1 MCQGPNIYTMAG
13 RCRNALEIGPRPP
26 RTHAP
31 FLTST
36 PCSTTSRRL
45 PPPSEATS
53 TLYYAMPTP
62 PSNSSAA
69 SQSPPMAFLPLAAAT
84 PESVSSGADHD
95 ETEERRKAV
104 QKFMARAEI
113 SMVTRGLRTRLS
125 YAAYKA
131 NHNVPHLPLND
142 LEAQSQAHFANIA
155 SSRTLPAKRKV
166 GGGNY
171 YNNPATQGGASSSST
186 ITSLKRVSSGSMAPP
201 SFTLAPRTY
210 YPNVDG
216 GPSTTDSTK
225 PPGSTMNL
233 YTSIL
238 APPPSK
244 QARTI
249 FNAGDP
255 PVAAPTR
262 SPPTPRSGP
271 NGKAA
276 SSKSVAEG
284 TRGHARGR
292 NAPSTP
298 GRSKRA
304 AKKGKTKQKSGKG
317 EDTMD
322 ADVEAAATLTSI
334 FMAHRGS
341 IGSAGSPRSSVDGG
355 TSETGESQNTTHPP
369 GSATP
374 RMVRPAS
381 VAATRPLQGDSS
393 SATLVEPSGSQ
404 SKTPPPGETVSRG
417 SATPLLPATDNEAA
431 DLMLY
436 LATSPSP
443 ARPANK
449 DSKDAAAFRA
459 LSGGTATLRNKGRIL
474 FPSGPPGTDQ
484 ERPGGGMPKAPGPS
498 ALSRGSESSFN
509 ATRSPSIGNRLGAPQ
524 PAAMDVDEAP
534 RPVAPS
540 APTPSQLLP
549 PPPLASSPALAA
561 ANTQPSRPSSAMAR
575 NTPSSP
581 RPQVPEFN
589 IHEFIN
595 ATPSPHRG
603 TPVGLGT
610 PGRTSNLG
618 LRADVGRKL
627 FEEEQIRMSQG
638 KIPQPSPERS
648 LGASIDLVQG

>member
-1 MCQGPNIYTMAG
+1 M
-13 RCRNALEIGPRPP
+13 
-26 RTHAP
+26 
-31 FLTST
+31 
-36 PCSTTSRRL
+36 
-45 PPPSEATS
+45 PS
-53 TLYYAMPTP
+53 P

-69 SQSPPMAFLPLAAAT
+69 SQSPPMAFLPPAAT
-84 PESVSSGADHD
+84 TPDSASSGMDHD
-95 ETEERRKAV
+95 DSEERRKAV
-104 QKFMARAEI
+104 QRFMARAEI
-113 SMVTRGLRTRLS
+113 SMVTRSLRTRLS

-131 NHNVPHLPLND
+131 NHNVPHIPLND
-142 LEAQSQAHFANIA
+142 LEAQSQAHIANTA
-155 SSRTLPAKRKV
+155 PARMLPAKRKA

-171 YNNPATQGGASSSST
+171 YNNPATQGGSAPTST
-186 ITSLKRVSSGSMAPP
+186 VTSLKRVSSGSMAPP

-210 YPNVDG
+210 YPHIDG
-216 GPSTTDSTK
+216 TSPFASDGTK
-225 PPGSTMNL
+225 PAGSSMNL

-238 APPPSK
+238 APPPAK

-255 PVAAPTR
+255 PVTAQSRPPP
-262 SPPTPRSGP
+262 SPRAGRSGKP
-271 NGKAA
+271 A
-276 SSKSVAEG
+276 SKSTAEG
-284 TRGHARGR
+284 TRSHTRGR

-298 GRSKRA
+298 GRSKRPT
-304 AKKGKTKQKSGKG
+304 KKSKKEHKGKTD
-317 EDTMD
+317 ETMD

-355 TSETGESQNTTHPP
+355 TSEAGELASSQQPP

-381 VAATRPLQGDSS
+381 SATTRPLQEEESG
-393 SATLVEPSGSQ
+393 ATLVELSGSQ
-404 SKTPPPGETVSRG
+404 QKTPPPSDTPTAPPG
-417 SATPLLPATDNEAA
+417 SVTPIPAATDNEAA

-443 ARPANK
+443 ARPMNK

-459 LSGGTATLRNKGRIL
+459 LSGTTSNTLRNKGRIL
-474 FPSGPPGTDQ
+474 FPTTAPSTGPDPTSVIA
-484 ERPGGGMPKAPGPS
+484 PKQHGPS
-498 ALSRGSESSFN
+498 HLSRGGESSFN
-509 ATRSPSIGNRLGAPQ
+509 ATQAPGTAHQLGQPQ
-524 PAAMDVDEAP
+524 PASMEVDEAQRVNSP
-534 RPVAPS
+534 AP
-540 APTPSQLLP
+540 PSGQLLP
-549 PPPLASSPALAA
+549 PPPLASSPSLSASGA
-561 ANTQPSRPSSAMAR
+561 QSPRPSGLAR
-575 NTPSSP
+575 GNSSSP

-595 ATPSPHRG
+595 ATPSPRRG
-603 TPVGLGT
+603 TPLGT

-627 FEEEQIRMSQG
+627 FEEEQMRMSQG